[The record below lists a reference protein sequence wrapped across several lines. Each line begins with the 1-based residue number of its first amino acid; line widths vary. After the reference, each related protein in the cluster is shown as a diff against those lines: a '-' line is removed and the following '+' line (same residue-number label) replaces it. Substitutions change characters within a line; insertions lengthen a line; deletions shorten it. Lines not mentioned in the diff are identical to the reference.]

1 MKIANMKKMTL
12 LNKTIICTTF
22 LTFSLTKVLG
32 QDIGKNFIRIG
43 SNFATVGNNT
53 AYINSPFVLINP
65 YVGAGLTVDYSR
77 LTNVKF
83 NSLDSIIPFRNRW
96 FFGIGTRINYMRY
109 GMDAR
114 YLFPVRADYT
124 CQIKNIQFN
133 LKQDLSFHVTKSVIA
148 SLFVLEGFR
157 ISSLNGDS
165 LVTNI
170 YGLRNNDK
178 ELNIRNFS
186 VDVGIDL
193 SFKIVPKFYFSMGY
207 VNGLINIVQNEP
219 RKYPVLREFYPYLK
233 VTKFI

>member
-1 MKIANMKKMTL
+1 
-12 LNKTIICTTF
+12 
-22 LTFSLTKVLG
+22 
-32 QDIGKNFIRIG
+32 
-43 SNFATVGNNT
+43 
-53 AYINSPFVLINP
+53 
-65 YVGAGLTVDYSR
+65 
-77 LTNVKF
+77 
-83 NSLDSIIPFRNRW
+83 
-96 FFGIGTRINYMRY
+96 
-109 GMDAR
+109 
-114 YLFPVRADYT
+114 
-124 CQIKNIQFN
+124 
-133 LKQDLSFHVTKSVIA
+133 VTKSVIA